1 MPLLMKFFMVSN
13 SLIRTKQ
20 ELIPMNLPNSR
31 MKLKSIWINEV
42 NLRTNIIIGTRIKII
57 NKMLTTKRVLTT
69 VFCISLLMSGII
81 GKAQQAQD
89 SLIISLDQAI
99 EIAMEESN
107 SIKIAD
113 LTIEK
118 SGYSKKGTYAS
129 LYPNITATGSY
140 QRTLKKQ
147 IMAMGIGGQAMEIE
161 VGKWNNMNA
170 GVSASMPLINAQ
182 LWQTLK
188 LSALDVEL
196 AVEQARSSKI
206 SMVAQVKKAYYAVL
220 LAQQVYDVYNSVYE
234 NAAKNLER
242 TEQNYNAGKSSE
254 YEYLRAQ
261 VNVKNAEPNV
271 YSSLMAIDLAIWQLK
286 AVMGIDL
293 NAKIGVQG
301 SIDQYKDDMLSFNL
315 SSSRISLD
323 NNSTL
328 VQLDLQNK
336 QLERTIK
343 MTKYQYIPTLS
354 ASFSYSYIA
363 MGDDFKFKWNPYSV
377 AGLSLN
383 IPIFDGF
390 SKRNN
395 IRQYQATQNILELNI
410 EDTERNL
417 KIALKNYDNQIATYM
432 KNYAA
437 AESTLEMAQRSYD
450 IAERMYELGKAT
462 LLELND
468 AQLALVQAQLT
479 MSQAVYNFMITK
491 ASIDELAGIEFPT
504 EEN

>member
-1 MPLLMKFFMVSN
+1 ML
-13 SLIRTKQ
+13 R
-20 ELIPMNLPNSR
+20 
-31 MKLKSIWINEV
+31 LKSLFTTI
-42 NLRTNIIIGTRIKII
+42 LC
-57 NKMLTTKRVLTT
+57 LTMVMTCKV
-69 VFCISLLMSGII
+69 S
-81 GKAQQAQD
+81 KAQHAQD

-99 EIAMEESN
+99 EIALEESN

-118 SGYSKKGTYAS
+118 SGYSKKGTYAA
-129 LYPNITATGSY
+129 LYPNISANGSY

-147 IMAMGIGGQAMEIE
+147 VMAMDFGGQAMEIS
-161 VGKWNNMNA
+161 VGKWNNVNA
-170 GVSASMPLINAQ
+170 GISASMPLINAQ
-182 LWQTLK
+182 LWQSMK
-188 LSALDVEL
+188 LSAIDVEL

-206 SMVAQVKKAYYAVL
+206 SMIAKVKQAYYAVL
-220 LAQQVYDVYNSVYE
+220 LAQQVNEVYNDVYE
-234 NAAKNLER
+234 NAAKNYEH
-242 TEQNYNAGKSSE
+242 TEQLYNAGKSSE

-261 VNVKNAEPNV
+261 VNVKNAEPNL
-271 YSSLMAIDLAIWQLK
+271 YSSMMAIDLAIWQLK

-293 NAKIGVQG
+293 ETKIGVQG
-301 SIDQYKDDMLSFNL
+301 NIEQYKDEMMAYNIADNNMN
-315 SSSRISLD
+315 LD
-323 NNSTL
+323 NNTTL
-328 VQLDLQNK
+328 VQLSLQNQ

-383 IPIFDGF
+383 IPLFDGF

-395 IRQYQATQNILELNI
+395 IKQYKATQDILQLNM

-417 KIALKNYDNQIATYM
+417 RIAFKNYENQIATYM
-432 KNYAA
+432 KNYSA
-437 AESTLEMAQRSYD
+437 AESTLEVAQRSYD

-479 MSQAVYNFMITK
+479 MSQAVYNFMVTK
-491 ASIDELAGIEFPT
+491 ASMEELAGN
-504 EEN
+504 EE

>member
-1 MPLLMKFFMVSN
+1 M
-13 SLIRTKQ
+13 
-20 ELIPMNLPNSR
+20 
-31 MKLKSIWINEV
+31 
-42 NLRTNIIIGTRIKII
+42 LRFRNVFTAFLCLF
-57 NKMLTTKRVLTT
+57 LTAGGV
-69 VFCISLLMSGII
+69 M
-81 GKAQQAQD
+81 KAQQAQD
-89 SLIISLDQAI
+89 SLIISLEQAI
-99 EIAMEESN
+99 EIALEESN
-107 SIKIAD
+107 SVKIAD

-118 SGYSKKGTYAS
+118 SGYSKKGTYAA
-129 LYPNITATGSY
+129 LYPNVNASGSY

-147 IMAMGIGGQAMEIE
+147 VMAMDFGGQSMEIS
-161 VGKWNNMNA
+161 VGKWNNVNA
-170 GVSASMPLINAQ
+170 GISASMPLINAQ

-206 SMVAQVKKAYYAVL
+206 SMISQVKQAYYSVL
-220 LAQQVYDVYNSVYE
+220 LAQQVYEVYKDVYD
-234 NAAKNLER
+234 NATKNLER
-242 TEQNYNAGKSSE
+242 TEQLYNAGKTSE

-261 VNVKNAEPNV
+261 VNVKNAEPNL
-271 YSSLMAIDLAIWQLK
+271 YSSMMAIELAIWQLK
-286 AVMGIDL
+286 AVMGVDL
-293 NAKIGVQG
+293 AAKIGVQG
-301 SIDQYKDDMLSFNL
+301 DIGQYKDEMMSYNL
-315 SSSRISLD
+315 ANEMSLE
-323 NNSTL
+323 NNTTL
-328 VQLDLQNK
+328 AQLQLQDK

-354 ASFSYSYIA
+354 ASFSYNYIA

-390 SKRNN
+390 SKRNS
-395 IRQYQATQNILELNI
+395 IRQYKATQDILQLNI

-417 KIALKNYDNQIATYM
+417 RIALKNYENQISTYM

-479 MSQAVYNFMITK
+479 MSQAIYNFMKTK
-491 ASIDELAGIEFPT
+491 ASMEELAGNE
-504 EEN
+504 